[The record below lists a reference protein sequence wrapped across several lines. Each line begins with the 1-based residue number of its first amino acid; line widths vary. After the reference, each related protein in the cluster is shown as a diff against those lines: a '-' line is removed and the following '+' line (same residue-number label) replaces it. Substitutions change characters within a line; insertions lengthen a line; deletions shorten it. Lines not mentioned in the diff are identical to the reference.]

1 MILAQTALATP
12 IVTALAHRA
21 VEDAW
26 GQYGGA
32 LMVDGATRLR
42 AIPHLL
48 AMQRLHIL
56 TAILAGFGRTVSEV
70 GAILIV
76 GGNIAGYTRTITTAI
91 VLETS
96 KGNLMLALALGLVVI
111 GISITV
117 SAAIFALGGRG
128 QRS

>member
-1 MILAQTALATP
+1 MAQATLATP
-12 IVTALAHRA
+12 IVTALVHRA

-26 GQYGGA
+26 KQYSGA
-32 LMVDGATRLR
+32 LMVDGASRLR
-42 AIPHLL
+42 AIPHLF
-48 AMQRLHIL
+48 AIERVHIL
-56 TAILAGFGRTVSEV
+56 TATLAGFGRTISEV

-76 GGNIAGYTRTITTAI
+76 GGNIAGYTRTMTTAI

-96 KGNLMLALALGLVVI
+96 KGDFSLALGLGLVLI

-117 SAAIFALGGRG
+117 SAAIFAFGGAG